1 MTGKGEAELYNMGA
15 SGRSIYKWDWSTN
28 CFVGCVWSND
38 PSTAFWYRQSG
49 GQGYQN
55 LVYDSF
61 SQSGN
66 DFHAAKE
73 LRPLG
78 GSATASTA
86 SAKVGQ
92 TVLALV
98 CYVVDELCFSLSLS
112 LSLRFQCLHFEHLSL
127 EAFMWMFRNS

>member
-1 MTGKGEAELYNMGA
+1 MIQQQH
-15 SGRSIYKWDWSTN
+15 SGT
-28 CFVGCVWSND
+28 
-38 PSTAFWYRQSG
+38 G

-66 DFHAAKE
+66 DFHAAKA
-73 LRPLG
+73 LHPLG
-78 GSATASTA
+78 NSATASTA

-112 LSLRFQCLHFEHLSL
+112 LSHISVSPL
-127 EAFMWMFRNS
+127 